1 MKDFSLIKI
10 IGYLKR
16 YMCQLSTQGVYAAF
30 LLYNAWS
37 SKSTPSWAKNI
48 IVGALA
54 YFLSPI
60 DGIPDLTPF
69 IGMTDDIGLMS
80 FSLVTIACYI
90 DNEVRAKAYRQL
102 LILMNNKVDIEAV
115 QEVDSWLLE

>member
-1 MKDFSLIKI
+1 MKDFSLTKI

-16 YMCQLSTQGVYAAF
+16 YVGQLSTQGAYAAL

-90 DNEVRAKAYRQL
+90 DDEVRAKAYQQL
-102 LILMNNKVDIEAV
+102 LKLMENNVDIEV
-115 QEVDSWLLE
+115 VRDVDSWL